1 MTDLLLN
8 FIVIAIFLVFGATIF
23 VLLKQKR
30 KRDEDSLIKFAKQNG
45 WKIEQSRKPLEKSF
59 KITSRE
65 WTLESIARSE
75 GREAGPGSTNWEM
88 KTTWFTS
95 RPGSTILIGPRKT
108 RLDIDKHAEK
118 LINQIMTVVL
128 GKGADGLR
136 EVNIGSAKFMEHYLV
151 MAQDEERVNTFLTPK
166 LQYALLNWTKRPLLI
181 KRTSS
186 GITIELKGENLK
198 TPDQIQSFILL
209 GEQTI

>member
-1 MTDLLLN
+1 VTDLLLN

-88 KTTWFTS
+88 KTTWFIS

-108 RLDIDKHAEK
+108 GLTLTSTQKNLSTK
-118 LINQIMTVVL
+118 L
-128 GKGADGLR
+128 
-136 EVNIGSAKFMEHYLV
+136 
-151 MAQDEERVNTFLTPK
+151 
-166 LQYALLNWTKRPLLI
+166 
-181 KRTSS
+181 
-186 GITIELKGENLK
+186 
-198 TPDQIQSFILL
+198 
-209 GEQTI
+209 